1 MSYERGDKVTKVKA
15 LVRYELTNIKRGKLI
30 WVIAILYAFGIEQSI
45 SSMFTYG
52 NNAVSLVELIKHSW
66 VPINFIMIPLMIM
79 AMMVGESDDEI
90 FKVMDISP
98 LETILSKLLTLAIVD
113 VVILA
118 ANIIIAVVIALI
130 CKVSIGYFFY
140 QMLGYV
146 VNTIVSLVVCSLLGL
161 FIGQVLIKKVGAV
174 VSLVVNI
181 VIFIILSNFY
191 KLHNVIFPLF
201 DIRNSAGS
209 FDVISYDKSYLYHN
223 VFWLIISI
231 ILIITMYELSFGK
244 VESKRSRMLRTG
256 IIICSIAVCAYL
268 GIGIYSLKPTFYEN
282 EAVQKVEAGGFD
294 NKNKVSFSKS
304 DSDYYIEKYKMNI
317 NIDNEFKNNCSMNV
331 MINQNNIDSIKL
343 ALYEGLKISNIKV
356 DEKQCSF
363 DRKENSFVIKLP
375 KQYSKGDKI
384 NINLQYSGFIN
395 TTWRNG
401 EELFFAR
408 SNAFFLAH
416 TFEWYPKQSDEYL
429 KDYEIELMHSGK
441 NKVYSN
447 LDNQSQSPK
456 YKLSG
461 KAKEIFIICGHIEER
476 KYKGY
481 TFVGNEELINNDK
494 YCEQI
499 IKELKNNNI
508 DGIEKVIFSPFVPY
522 KMITKDYGSSF
533 MTSMGDF

>member
-1 MSYERGDKVTKVKA
+1 MRKVNA

-30 WVIAILYAFGIEQSI
+30 WVIAILYAFGIEQCI
-45 SSMFTYG
+45 SFMFTYG
-52 NNAVSLVELIKHSW
+52 NNALSLVELIKNSW
-66 VPINFIMIPLMIM
+66 LPINLIMVPLMIS

-90 FKVMDISP
+90 FKVMDISHV
-98 LETILSKLLTLAIVD
+98 EAMSSKLLTLAIID
-113 VVILA
+113 GVILS
-118 ANIIIAVVIALI
+118 ANIIIVVVIALI

-146 VNTIVSLVVCSLLGL
+146 VNTIVSLIVCSLLGL

-174 VSLVVNI
+174 VSLAINI

-191 KLHNVIFPLF
+191 KMYNIIVPLF
-201 DIRNSAGS
+201 NIRTHSGS
-209 FDVISYDKSYLYHN
+209 FDVISYNKSYLYHN
-223 VFWLIISI
+223 AFWLIISM

-268 GIGIYSLKPTFYEN
+268 GVGIYSLKPTFYEN
-282 EAVQKVEAGGFD
+282 EAAHKVEMEGLD
-294 NKNKVSFSKS
+294 SKNRVSFSKS
-304 DSDYYIEKYKMNI
+304 DSDYYIDKYKMNI
-317 NIDNEFKNNCSMNV
+317 NIDNEFKNNCSMEV
-331 MINQNNIDSIKL
+331 MINKDNIDSIKL
-343 ALYEGLKISNIKV
+343 GLYQGLKISNIKV

-384 NINLQYSGFIN
+384 NINLQYSGLIN
-395 TTWRNG
+395 TTWVNG

-416 TFEWYPKQSDEYL
+416 AFEWYPKQSYQYL
-429 KDYEIELMHSGK
+429 KDYEIELMHSGN

-494 YCEQI
+494 YCNQTI
-499 IKELKNNNI
+499 DNLKRSNI
-508 DGIEKVIFSPFVPY
+508 EGIEKVVYSPTVPG
-522 KMITKDYGSSF
+522 KLENSDYGSSF
-533 MTSMGDF
+533 LTSMGE

>member
-1 MSYERGDKVTKVKA
+1 MRKVNA

-30 WVIAILYAFGIEQSI
+30 WVIAILYAFGIEQCI
-45 SSMFTYG
+45 SLMFTYG
-52 NNAVSLVELIKHSW
+52 NNALSLVQLIKSSW
-66 VPINFIMIPLMIM
+66 LPINFIMVPLMIL
-79 AMMVGESDDEI
+79 AMIVGESDDEI
-90 FKVMDISP
+90 FKVMDISHI
-98 LETILSKLLTLAIVD
+98 EAMLSKLLTLAIID
-113 VVILA
+113 GVILS

-146 VNTIVSLVVCSLLGL
+146 VNTIVSLVVCSLIGL
-161 FIGQVLIKKVGAV
+161 FIGQVLVKKVGAV
-174 VSLVVNI
+174 VSLAINI
-181 VIFIILSNFY
+181 VIFIILCNFY
-191 KLHNVIFPLF
+191 KLYNVIVPLF
-201 DIRNSAGS
+201 NIRTYSGS

-223 VFWLIISI
+223 AFWLTISV
-231 ILIITMYELSFGK
+231 ILIITMYEISFGK
-244 VESKRSRMLRTG
+244 VENKRSRMLRTG
-256 IIICSIAVCAYL
+256 MIICSIFVCTYL

-282 EAVQKVEAGGFD
+282 EAVQKVEMKGLD
-294 NKNKVSFSKS
+294 SKNKVSFSKS

-317 NIDNEFKNNCSMNV
+317 SIDNEFKNNCSMDL
-331 MINQNNIDSIKL
+331 MINKDNTDSIKL
-343 ALYEGLKISNIKV
+343 GLYKGLKISNILV

-375 KQYSKGDKI
+375 KQYSIGSKI
-384 NINLQYSGFIN
+384 NIKLQYSGFIN
-395 TTWRNG
+395 TTWVNG

-416 TFEWYPKQSDEYL
+416 AFEWYPKQSYEYL

-447 LDNQSQSPK
+447 LDNQSQSSK

-461 KAKEIFIICGHIEER
+461 RAKEIFIIYGHIEER

-494 YCEQI
+494 SCDETIDYF
-499 IKELKNNNI
+499 NRNNI
-508 DGIEKVIFSPFVPY
+508 DGIEKVVYSPAVPG
-522 KMITKDYGSSF
+522 KLNNSDYGSSLL
-533 MTSMGDF
+533 MSRGE